1 VSEQTP
7 IIHIDAAELK
17 TGGNGAKFANRT
29 ARLAPKIGLK
39 TLGCSV
45 IIVPPG
51 KRAFPYH
58 AHSLIEE
65 MCFVLEGNGTLR
77 HDGTE
82 YPVTA
87 GDLIASPCGA
97 AHQLV
102 NTSDSDLKYLAI
114 SSNALADVVLY
125 PDSGKIAA
133 VTAAFPKTIWH
144 FSHLSSSTDYYEGED

>member
-7 IIHIDAAELK
+7 IIRIDSADLK
-17 TGGNGAKFANRT
+17 PGGNGAKFVNRM

-39 TLGCSV
+39 TLGCNV
-45 IIVPPG
+45 VVVPPG

-65 MCFVLEGNGTLR
+65 MFLVLEGSGTLR
-77 HDGTE
+77 HEGKE
-82 YPVTA
+82 YPVRA

-97 AHQLV
+97 AHQLM
-102 NTSDSDLKYLAI
+102 NTSDSDLKYLAM

-125 PDSGKIAA
+125 PDSGKVAA
-133 VTAAFPKTIWH
+133 VSTAFPKTLWH
-144 FSHLSSSTDYYEGED
+144 VSKLSSAAGYYEGED